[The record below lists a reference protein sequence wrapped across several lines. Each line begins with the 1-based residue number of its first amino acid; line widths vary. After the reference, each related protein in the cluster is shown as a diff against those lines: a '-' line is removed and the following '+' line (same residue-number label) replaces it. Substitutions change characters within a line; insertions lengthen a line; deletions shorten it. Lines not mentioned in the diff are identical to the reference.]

1 MLQLDEVPAG
11 PVQVL
16 QAVGGIT
23 GDFSSI
29 SADVA
34 GLRSCDRVNA
44 VMDPDASST
53 SAYSVLVTVDDRACG
68 RLSVPAIAGIAVGGA
83 LLLLA
88 AIAIPVCFR
97 QWKEKQR
104 IESRLQGLND
114 AL

>member
-1 MLQLDEVPAG
+1 M
-11 PVQVL
+11 
-16 QAVGGIT
+16 
-23 GDFSSI
+23 
-29 SADVA
+29 
-34 GLRSCDRVNA
+34 
-44 VMDPDASST
+44 
-53 SAYSVLVTVDDRACG
+53 TVDDRACG
-68 RLSVPAIAGIAVGGA
+68 RGLSVPAIAGIAVGGA